1 MSKDLF
7 NKKKSRFSIRKLNI
21 GVCSVLLGTLVM
33 IGTSAQADE
42 NTDTPVSA
50 SAPVTEST
58 ETTQSLLNTSAGP
71 ATSSVSEAPAASSS
85 VTPATET
92 GPASSEAPA
101 VSPAVESKEL
111 QGSDNNKETQP
122 LSSETTPNSVVNA
135 AVENAVEKVE
145 HQKVENQLEKSNL
158 EDRSTSTDTDVSSR
172 RTRRDLDSSAVV
184 KEGGVSITPPKENT
198 SSDSSRPNGYDTS
211 TKYHDGS
218 DGWYTFVQLD
228 QQRLNQNIRVVDSF
242 DGYVV
247 LSAKSERTSTGYRTD
262 GTVKLEFYNRNNQL
276 QQEIIMDKNT
286 NSSEFVF
293 NRNKKLIINRNV
305 DSISIGDMPY
315 TARTRNQIANFNI
328 LYNGPEISNKQGQG
342 PFYADGWLIPTN
354 NSVTVSFKD
363 KDTKKELVPSY
374 TLNGLTGMRFDTTAA
389 ELKGY
394 ELVDKEIVGTPNGY
408 ISPWKQVGDSFTK
421 VTQPNL
427 EIKYTLLNMDGT
439 MKAEVYYSGKKIHET
454 TLGKG
459 ETAYYNGTAANKRPY
474 TQVLENPFLN
484 ATNEIIYYYK
494 AVAPVENDVAKPTKQ
509 TVTFEGAGTAT
520 PADKVQDNFIFTGK
534 EKNGS
539 TTWDQPSHTYGKETV
554 PVVTGYYADKKE
566 AGSKTVTPDQP
577 EVTDKVVYK
586 ELGKIIPVDET
597 NTPIPS
603 APTPQYNNDSED
615 PTKGGVTPTPVIPG
629 YVTDVPNVTPSNP
642 GVDTPVIYR
651 KAEQKAIIKYID
663 TSAND
668 KELAKDAVSG
678 KSGEAINYSTEAKI
692 ADFVNKGYK
701 LVEDGFK
708 KATED
713 QKKFDSDTSTD
724 QEFVV
729 KLAHDE
735 TPVGPN
741 DPHNPTDPINPNDP
755 NSPKYPAEDQWKK
768 DVMSTVKYVVSDGK
782 ATAPADNVQNAQ
794 WTRTLKLDK
803 VTGKVLNPD
812 EPWAAN
818 KANYD
823 AVPTPGLTGYYA
835 DKGSVASKTVT
846 QENLE
851 ETVTYNPLGNL
862 VPKPETP
869 NDPNFPS
876 TPEVKYPNDP
886 NDPTKPGKPVVPDVP
901 GYEPHLPDPNDPTKP
916 GKPVEPGTPITPE
929 NPGTDTPII
938 YVPKTTEVTKP
949 TKQTVTFEGAGT
961 ATPADKVQ
969 DNFTFTGKQKNG
981 TTTWDQPNH
990 TYGKE
995 TVPVV
1000 TGYYADKKEA
1010 GSKTVTPD
1018 QPEVT
1023 DKVTY
1028 KALGKII
1035 QVDEAGNVIPGSVSK
1050 IYENNPSNPT
1060 EAAETKIPDAPTGY
1074 KIKEE
1079 QPQAWGYNIVD
1090 KTIEP
1095 NDESDPDRISRDTP
1109 IVYVPIVNDVT
1120 KPTKQTVT
1128 FEGAGDN
1135 TPAAKVQNDFTFTG
1149 KEKNGTTTWDQPN
1162 HTYGK
1167 ETVPVV
1173 TGYYADKK
1181 EAGSKTVTPDQPE
1194 VTDKV
1199 TYKPLGKIIPV
1210 DPEGNPIPKAPTPQY
1225 NNDPED
1231 PTKGGKTPT
1240 PVIPGYVTDTPSV
1253 TPNKPGE
1260 DTPVVYRK
1268 AEQKAIIK
1276 YVDQN
1281 TGTTLENDQVS
1292 GKSGEAIDYSTAA
1305 KIKYYEDRGY
1315 VLVSDEF
1322 PAGATYD
1329 TDPSVD
1335 QTWTVTLKHGETP
1348 VGPNDPH
1355 NPTDPINPND
1365 PNSPK
1370 YPAED
1375 QWKKDVM
1382 STVKYVVSD
1391 GKATAPADNVQNAQW
1406 TRTLKLDK
1414 VTGKVLNPDEPWAAN
1429 KANYDAVPTP
1439 GLTGYYADK
1448 ASVASKTVTQENLE
1462 ETVTY
1467 KPLGSLVPKSDDPKF
1482 PSTPDVKYPN
1492 DPTDPSKPGKPVV
1505 PDVPGYKPYLPDPK
1519 DPSKPGQPV
1528 EPGKELPNLPTNP
1541 GDDTPIIYVP
1551 IVNDVTKPT
1560 KQTVKFEGAGDKTP
1574 GDNVQDDFTFTG
1586 KENKASGT
1594 TTWNEK
1600 SHTYGK
1606 VSVPVIPGYYA
1617 DKTEA
1622 GGKTVTPENPEA
1634 TDTVTYKPLGSLV
1647 PKSDDPKFPS
1657 TPDVKYPNDP
1667 TDPSKPGKP
1676 VVPDVPGYKPYLP
1689 DPKDPSKPGQPVEPG
1704 KELPN
1709 LPTNPG
1715 DDTPII
1721 YVPIVN
1727 DVTKPTKQTVKFE
1740 GAGDKT
1746 PGDNV
1751 QDDFTFTG
1759 KENKASGTTTWNE
1772 KSHTYGKVSVPVI
1785 PGYYADKTE
1794 AGGKTVTPENPEATD
1809 TVTYK
1814 PLGSLVPK
1822 SDDPKFPSTPDVKYP
1837 NDPTDPS
1844 KPGKPVVPDVPGYK
1858 PYLPDPKDPSKPGQ
1872 PVEPGKELPNLPT
1885 NPGDDTPIIYVP
1897 IVPATPEPKPE
1908 PQPEPEP
1915 QPQPEKPQP
1924 VKQEPAKPGAPVTPQ
1939 APALPETG
1947 ENTSLVATLFGG
1959 LMTIAGLGLA
1969 GKRKKED

>member
-92 GPASSEAPA
+92 APASSEAPA

-577 EVTDKVVYK
+577 EVTDKLVYK

-741 DPHNPTDPINPNDP
+741 NPHKPTEPINPNDP

-768 DVMSTVKYVVSDGK
+768 DVTSTVKYVVSDGK

-794 WTRTLKLDK
+794 WIRTLKLDK
-803 VTGKVLNPD
+803 VTGKVLNLD

-851 ETVTYNPLGNL
+851 ETVTYKPLGSL
-862 VPKPETP
+862 VPKSD
-869 NDPNFPS
+869 DPKFPS
-876 TPEVKYPNDP
+876 TPDVKYPNDP
-886 NDPTKPGKPVVPDVP
+886 TDPSKPGKPVVPDVP
-901 GYEPHLPDPNDPTKP
+901 GYKPYLPDPKDPSKP

-1095 NDESDPDRISRDTP
+1095 NDESDPDRISRNTP

-1370 YPAED
+1370 YTAED

-1492 DPTDPSKPGKPVV
+1492 DP
-1505 PDVPGYKPYLPDPK
+1505 
-1519 DPSKPGQPV
+1519 
-1528 EPGKELPNLPTNP
+1528 
-1541 GDDTPIIYVP
+1541 
-1551 IVNDVTKPT
+1551 
-1560 KQTVKFEGAGDKTP
+1560 A
-1574 GDNVQDDFTFTG
+1574 
-1586 KENKASGT
+1586 
-1594 TTWNEK
+1594 
-1600 SHTYGK
+1600 
-1606 VSVPVIPGYYA
+1606 
-1617 DKTEA
+1617 
-1622 GGKTVTPENPEA
+1622 
-1634 TDTVTYKPLGSLV
+1634 
-1647 PKSDDPKFPS
+1647 
-1657 TPDVKYPNDP
+1657 DP
-1667 TDPSKPGKP
+1667 TKPGKP

-1908 PQPEPEP
+1908 PQP
-1915 QPQPEKPQP
+1915 QPQPEPEKSQP

-1969 GKRKKED
+1969 GKRKKKD

>member
-92 GPASSEAPA
+92 APASSEAPA

-741 DPHNPTDPINPNDP
+741 NPHKPTEPINPNDP

-768 DVMSTVKYVVSDGK
+768 DVTSTVKYVVSDGK

-794 WTRTLKLDK
+794 WIRTLKLDK
-803 VTGKVLNPD
+803 VTGKVLN
-812 EPWAAN
+812 
-818 KANYD
+818 
-823 AVPTPGLTGYYA
+823 L
-835 DKGSVASKTVT
+835 
-846 QENLE
+846 
-851 ETVTYNPLGNL
+851 
-862 VPKPETP
+862 
-869 NDPNFPS
+869 
-876 TPEVKYPNDP
+876 
-886 NDPTKPGKPVVPDVP
+886 
-901 GYEPHLPDPNDPTKP
+901 
-916 GKPVEPGTPITPE
+916 
-929 NPGTDTPII
+929 
-938 YVPKTTEVTKP
+938 
-949 TKQTVTFEGAGT
+949 
-961 ATPADKVQ
+961 
-969 DNFTFTGKQKNG
+969 
-981 TTTWDQPNH
+981 
-990 TYGKE
+990 
-995 TVPVV
+995 
-1000 TGYYADKKEA
+1000 
-1010 GSKTVTPD
+1010 
-1018 QPEVT
+1018 
-1023 DKVTY
+1023 
-1028 KALGKII
+1028 
-1035 QVDEAGNVIPGSVSK
+1035 
-1050 IYENNPSNPT
+1050 
-1060 EAAETKIPDAPTGY
+1060 
-1074 KIKEE
+1074 
-1079 QPQAWGYNIVD
+1079 
-1090 KTIEP
+1090 
-1095 NDESDPDRISRDTP
+1095 
-1109 IVYVPIVNDVT
+1109 
-1120 KPTKQTVT
+1120 
-1128 FEGAGDN
+1128 
-1135 TPAAKVQNDFTFTG
+1135 
-1149 KEKNGTTTWDQPN
+1149 
-1162 HTYGK
+1162 
-1167 ETVPVV
+1167 
-1173 TGYYADKK
+1173 
-1181 EAGSKTVTPDQPE
+1181 
-1194 VTDKV
+1194 
-1199 TYKPLGKIIPV
+1199 
-1210 DPEGNPIPKAPTPQY
+1210 
-1225 NNDPED
+1225 
-1231 PTKGGKTPT
+1231 
-1240 PVIPGYVTDTPSV
+1240 
-1253 TPNKPGE
+1253 
-1260 DTPVVYRK
+1260 
-1268 AEQKAIIK
+1268 
-1276 YVDQN
+1276 
-1281 TGTTLENDQVS
+1281 
-1292 GKSGEAIDYSTAA
+1292 
-1305 KIKYYEDRGY
+1305 
-1315 VLVSDEF
+1315 
-1322 PAGATYD
+1322 
-1329 TDPSVD
+1329 
-1335 QTWTVTLKHGETP
+1335 
-1348 VGPNDPH
+1348 
-1355 NPTDPINPND
+1355 
-1365 PNSPK
+1365 
-1370 YPAED
+1370 
-1375 QWKKDVM
+1375 
-1382 STVKYVVSD
+1382 
-1391 GKATAPADNVQNAQW
+1391 
-1406 TRTLKLDK
+1406 
-1414 VTGKVLNPDEPWAAN
+1414 DEPWAAN

-1492 DPTDPSKPGKPVV
+1492 DP
-1505 PDVPGYKPYLPDPK
+1505 
-1519 DPSKPGQPV
+1519 
-1528 EPGKELPNLPTNP
+1528 
-1541 GDDTPIIYVP
+1541 
-1551 IVNDVTKPT
+1551 
-1560 KQTVKFEGAGDKTP
+1560 A
-1574 GDNVQDDFTFTG
+1574 
-1586 KENKASGT
+1586 
-1594 TTWNEK
+1594 
-1600 SHTYGK
+1600 
-1606 VSVPVIPGYYA
+1606 
-1617 DKTEA
+1617 
-1622 GGKTVTPENPEA
+1622 
-1634 TDTVTYKPLGSLV
+1634 
-1647 PKSDDPKFPS
+1647 
-1657 TPDVKYPNDP
+1657 DP
-1667 TDPSKPGKP
+1667 TKPGKP

-1908 PQPEPEP
+1908 PQP
-1915 QPQPEKPQP
+1915 QPQPEPEKSQP

-1969 GKRKKED
+1969 GKRKKKD

>member
-92 GPASSEAPA
+92 APASSEAPA

-741 DPHNPTDPINPNDP
+741 NPHKPTEPINPNDP

-768 DVMSTVKYVVSDGK
+768 DVTSTVKYVVSDGK

-794 WTRTLKLDK
+794 WIRTLKLDK
-803 VTGKVLNPD
+803 VTGKVLNLD

-851 ETVTYNPLGNL
+851 ETVTYKPLGSL
-862 VPKPETP
+862 VPKSD
-869 NDPNFPS
+869 DPKFPS
-876 TPEVKYPNDP
+876 TPDVKYPNDP
-886 NDPTKPGKPVVPDVP
+886 TDPTKPGQPVVPDVP
-901 GYEPHLPDPNDPTKP
+901 GYKPYLPDPKDPSKP

-929 NPGTDTPII
+929 NPGDDTPII
-938 YVPKTTEVTKP
+938 YVPIVNDVTKP
-949 TKQTVTFEGAGT
+949 TKQTVKFEGAGDK
-961 ATPADKVQ
+961 TPGDKVQ

-1095 NDESDPDRISRDTP
+1095 NDESDPDRISRNTP

-1370 YPAED
+1370 YTAED

-1492 DPTDPSKPGKPVV
+1492 DPADPTKPGKPVV

-1560 KQTVKFEGAGDKTP
+1560 KQTVKFEGAGD
-1574 GDNVQDDFTFTG
+1574 
-1586 KENKASGT
+1586 
-1594 TTWNEK
+1594 
-1600 SHTYGK
+1600 
-1606 VSVPVIPGYYA
+1606 
-1617 DKTEA
+1617 
-1622 GGKTVTPENPEA
+1622 
-1634 TDTVTYKPLGSLV
+1634 
-1647 PKSDDPKFPS
+1647 
-1657 TPDVKYPNDP
+1657 
-1667 TDPSKPGKP
+1667 
-1676 VVPDVPGYKPYLP
+1676 
-1689 DPKDPSKPGQPVEPG
+1689 
-1704 KELPN
+1704 
-1709 LPTNPG
+1709 
-1715 DDTPII
+1715 
-1721 YVPIVN
+1721 
-1727 DVTKPTKQTVKFE
+1727 
-1740 GAGDKT
+1740 
-1746 PGDNV
+1746 
-1751 QDDFTFTG
+1751 
-1759 KENKASGTTTWNE
+1759 
-1772 KSHTYGKVSVPVI
+1772 
-1785 PGYYADKTE
+1785 
-1794 AGGKTVTPENPEATD
+1794 
-1809 TVTYK
+1809 
-1814 PLGSLVPK
+1814 
-1822 SDDPKFPSTPDVKYP
+1822 
-1837 NDPTDPS
+1837 
-1844 KPGKPVVPDVPGYK
+1844 
-1858 PYLPDPKDPSKPGQ
+1858 
-1872 PVEPGKELPNLPT
+1872 
-1885 NPGDDTPIIYVP
+1885 
-1897 IVPATPEPKPE
+1897 
-1908 PQPEPEP
+1908 
-1915 QPQPEKPQP
+1915 
-1924 VKQEPAKPGAPVTPQ
+1924 
-1939 APALPETG
+1939 
-1947 ENTSLVATLFGG
+1947 
-1959 LMTIAGLGLA
+1959 
-1969 GKRKKED
+1969 